1 MNNENLG
8 EDCFVINEDAV
19 FEHKSLKITEF
30 WLATLEV
37 LYLMI
42 FILDFVLFLLQNL
55 LHIYV

>member
-30 WLATLEV
+30 
-37 LYLMI
+37 
-42 FILDFVLFLLQNL
+42 
-55 LHIYV
+55 